1 MAKTKT
7 VYYSLAVSIA
17 LIVVLLVLAGCNNDS
32 SDTSKPVTPEVQV
45 VSVIPAPVKLEQTEG
60 GWSVDNTVN
69 IVYEQNTELKD
80 EATYLAD
87 KLKQNNNLSLNV
99 KEAPVDDSTKTEKSI
114 ILSVEASATVSE
126 EGYKLDIV
134 DGQANIIGN
143 TETGVRYGIQTLL
156 QLLPY
161 EKNTLPI
168 VSIID
173 YPKFSWRGMH
183 LDVARNFFSVD
194 NIKKFIDQLSYH
206 KLNKFHWHLTDDQ
219 GWRIEIRDWPK
230 LTEVG
235 GCRASTPPYGDRT
248 GSDGQPTCGYYTQ
261 EEIKEVVAYAKSRHV
276 EVIPEIDMP
285 GHMAAAVAAYPEL
298 GVTDTTEPFKP
309 EVKTTWG
316 VHPYLLN
323 TDVATFRWIDQI
335 FTQIAELFPNSRYV
349 HLGGDE
355 ATKEQWKTSKSEQ
368 DRIKELKL
376 SDENGLQ
383 RWFVREVEKTI
394 NSKRFTAVGWD
405 EVMEGRGV
413 EGDDISKNMVVM
425 AWRDKDKGRL
435 AAERGNPVVM
445 ASGLYFD
452 HYQAPEKQELAKG
465 VEYEAICCLT
475 TLQDVYNYD
484 PIPPKLAI
492 EYRGN
497 ILGAQGQ
504 LWSEY
509 MHSWDKVEY
518 QAFPRMAAL
527 SEMLWTPKERQNY
540 EDFRGRLNSM
550 LAYYERENIRYGEI
564 YDGLKQ

>member
-7 VYYSLAVSIA
+7 VHYSLAVSIA

-32 SDTSKPVTPEVQV
+32 SDTSTPVTPEVQV

-60 GWSVDNTVN
+60 GWTVDNAVS

-87 KLKQNNNLSLNV
+87 KLKQNNNLSLNI
-99 KEAPVDDSTKTEKSI
+99 KESLVDDTTNIEKSI

-126 EGYKLDIV
+126 EGYKLNIV

-143 TETGVRYGIQTLL
+143 TEAGVLYGIQTLL

-161 EKNTLPI
+161 EKNRLPI
-168 VSIID
+168 VNIID

-248 GSDGQPTCGYYTQ
+248 GSDGQQTCGYYTQ

-285 GHMAAAVAAYPEL
+285 GHMAAAVAAYPKL
-298 GVTDTTEPFKP
+298 GVRDTTEPFKP

-323 TDVATFRWIDQI
+323 VDVPTFTFVHQV
-335 FTQIAELFPNSRYV
+335 FTQVAELFPNSRYI

-355 ATKEQWKTSKSEQ
+355 ATKEQWKTSASTQ

-376 SDENGLQ
+376 SDENDLQ
-383 RWFVREVEKTI
+383 RWFIRKAEKEI
-394 NSKRFTAVGWD
+394 NSKGFIAVGWD
-405 EVMEGRGV
+405 EIMEGRGIA
-413 EGDDISKNMVVM
+413 GDDISKNMIVM
-425 AWRDKDKGRL
+425 AWRGQDKGKD
-435 AAERGNPVVM
+435 AAEKRYPVVM
-445 ASGLYFD
+445 AAGLYFD

-465 VEYEAICCLT
+465 VEYEANCCLT
-475 TLQDVYNYD
+475 TLKDVYNYV
-484 PIPPKLAI
+484 PVPLALAK
-492 EYRGN
+492 EYQPY